1 MSVTGTRSW
10 GLFGPD
16 MDDTTVDR
24 SNWYTCMYVAY
35 IMIGYIHWQY
45 MRIGQYIMIG
55 LHTLAIH
62 EDRPIHYDRATYTG
76 NT

>member
-1 MSVTGTRSW
+1 
-10 GLFGPD
+10 
-16 MDDTTVDR
+16 
-24 SNWYTCMYVAY
+24 
-35 IMIGYIHWQY
+35 